1 MKYRYERI
9 ELDFDKIRKMS
20 DEELISTFSEL
31 ISVAE
36 DNGYTSSY
44 NEIIEKAPIA
54 EMDEDDFHSAIAGMS
69 DY

>member
-31 ISVAE
+31 ISIAE
-36 DNGYTSSY
+36 DNGYTSAY
-44 NEIIEKAPIA
+44 NEIIEKAPIT
-54 EMDEDDFHSAIAGMS
+54 EMDEDDFHSAIAGMR